1 MALANARW
9 RAFWMRRPLPPGDLI
24 EIERAERTD
33 RRLLIQRASRYGPV
47 WKGLAEGR
55 LLVCVVGLPLGRRL
69 LKAHAA
75 DLHPVTLQLQSLFPL
90 GFLRQM
96 EGEAH
101 RQVRRAIVRG
111 INALDLRGAEADL
124 KVVAATGLQ
133 PLWQAGASARPSAAQ
148 YAAVLSAIASG
159 MLLRVF
165 FGAAPGSAAFERLM
179 QGYARLGPHGLLW
192 NIGEKQAQ
200 AFAALRDELRAQ
212 AAAHQRS
219 ADAQFGRGL
228 FAQLLDAGPVDDTLL
243 GNLIY
248 MVEMG
253 RYDLRGLLRW
263 ISKYAAENPA
273 WLERI
278 AADADDSVAEAF
290 VLETLR
296 MDQSERLMRRV
307 RRDIVFDGF
316 LIPTGSMLRVC
327 MWEAHK
333 SEDAFSRPFE
343 FDPSRF
349 CANAPNSDQF
359 SPFGLDH
366 HQCPFA
372 STSILLAR
380 QFLQVLARECR
391 LRPLGGGAAVRGAYH
406 WEPAP
411 DFALQLQRRAREEA
425 SP

>member
-1 MALANARW
+1 
-9 RAFWMRRPLPPGDLI
+9 
-24 EIERAERTD
+24 
-33 RRLLIQRASRYGPV
+33 
-47 WKGLAEGR
+47 
-55 LLVCVVGLPLGRRL
+55 
-69 LKAHAA
+69 
-75 DLHPVTLQLQSLFPL
+75 
-90 GFLRQM
+90 
-96 EGEAH
+96 
-101 RQVRRAIVRG
+101 
-111 INALDLRGAEADL
+111 
-124 KVVAATGLQ
+124 
-133 PLWQAGASARPSAAQ
+133 
-148 YAAVLSAIASG
+148 
-159 MLLRVF
+159 
-165 FGAAPGSAAFERLM
+165 
-179 QGYARLGPHGLLW
+179 
-192 NIGEKQAQ
+192 
-200 AFAALRDELRAQ
+200 
-212 AAAHQRS
+212 
-219 ADAQFGRGL
+219 
-228 FAQLLDAGPVDDTLL
+228 
-243 GNLIY
+243 

-278 AADADDSVAEAF
+278 AADADGSAAEAF

-316 LIPTGSMLRVC
+316 LIPKGSMLRVC

-333 SEDAFSRPFE
+333 SEHAFARPFE

-391 LRPLGGGAAVRGAYH
+391 LRPVGGGAAVRGAYH

-411 DFALQLQRRAREEA
+411 DFALQLQRRTREEA
-425 SP
+425 FP